1 MLDHG
6 KTSKRKFKAEVVQLL
21 DILARS
27 LYTNKEIFIRELL
40 SNASDALEKMRFEME
55 RNRDVI
61 DENLPLEIRITCD
74 PDTRSLIISDT
85 GIGMNDEEII
95 ANLGTIAKSGSSEFI
110 AQFSE
115 SDNEDVSSLIGKF
128 GVGFYSVFMAA
139 ERVIVESR
147 SYRPDERAVSWISS
161 GSGSYE
167 VTATE
172 DPQVRGTRIRVELKE
187 DDHRF
192 SDPEIV
198 KNIVKTHSNFLTYPV
213 YINDEKANT
222 IAALWKK
229 SRKDITKD
237 QYAEFYKFISHD
249 TNDPFETIHISVD
262 APIQFDSI
270 IFIPSKTDI
279 FFNMQ
284 RKIPGLDLYARRIL
298 IQHGYEGL
306 IPEWLGFLRGMV
318 DSEDLPLNI
327 SRETLQE
334 NRVIGKIRQTI
345 ERHLL
350 SELSKMADQDPER
363 YRTFWTEF
371 GSHLKLGVQDFANRD
386 KIIPLLRFNHS
397 HHETRDELISLD
409 DYIDGMPGDQKEI
422 YYAFGS
428 SLEALIRK
436 PHLEIFTTKE
446 IDVLFLYEPMDEFI
460 LNTIGSYKD
469 HTLRSVEL
477 ADPASLESIET
488 QESTDEK
495 PSDEEI
501 DEKIFGD
508 FLARIKN
515 ILGDRIT
522 EARISKR
529 LAESPCCLV
538 NPEGELTSSMQRIM
552 QVVSQETVV
561 PKRILEINPDNSF
574 IKNLLS
580 IHEKDP
586 TDTFIVHAVELMYD
600 GALVEE
606 GFMTEPHTL
615 NERIRAVLYDAAHLH
630 EGSSD

>member
-192 SDPEIV
+192 SDPKIV

-270 IFIPSKTDI
+270 IFIPSKTDK

-386 KIIPLLRFNHS
+386 KVIPLLRFNHS
-397 HHETRDELISLD
+397 HHETQNELISLD
-409 DYIDGMPGDQKEI
+409 EYIDGMPGDQKEI

-428 SLEALIRK
+428 SREALIRK
-436 PHLEIFTTKE
+436 PHLEMFTKKG

-469 HTLRSVEL
+469 HPLRSVEH

-501 DEKIFGD
+501 DEKGFGD

-552 QVVSQETVV
+552 QVVSQETVI

-586 TDTFIVHAVELMYD
+586 TDPFLLHAVELMYD

-615 NERIRAVLYDAAHLH
+615 NERIQAVLFDAAQIH
-630 EGSSD
+630 GRSSD